1 LDIGTL
7 KISPDGK
14 KIAYSKKENGGTLG
28 SGCTNKTSIIWTL
41 WVYDIET
48 DQDQR
53 YFSQQ
58 DLYNSFPLTDSDCNS
73 QYSIWDFEWNPD
85 GGSMY
90 LSIFKPNSDWGKAI
104 FEVPFPR
111 QSTNTWEIPEEIYH
125 FNYNSVYGYDI
136 LFTLSKEGDF
146 FVMEGGTDGKR
157 LVKHPTNSNSSVF
170 SGSGGWTIFSG
181 PRNTPTTLN
190 GTDNSLIERNPSIS
204 SDGRYILFSTNNSKV
219 DLVDIVTGF
228 RYGVTEKTSNCSFGQ
243 AIFSPDGT
251 KILFST
257 DCNDSGTAINSSSNY
272 KLKIIDVSY
281 QSNGTPNF
289 SVNWSDSVG
298 TGDFVSS
305 YDWGLPLSDN
315 THPTM
320 IISSSEVNNGN
331 TSNDSS
337 IILTFT
343 ASESIRDF
351 TASDIIVSGGTIS
364 NFTFVDYETYT
375 ATLIPTS
382 DGLVTVNVAANLF
395 TDAAGNNNTAA
406 NQFSWNCDLTAPTL
420 TITAADTSLIIGET
434 SVVTFT
440 FSEDVLGFEDADIT
454 LEGGGSLSSISAT
467 SSQVFSATLTP
478 PSGTTGT
485 VTLTVGASTFE
496 DIVGNNNTTTATISF
511 TVDAQSPTLSSVTIS
526 SDNSDSAK
534 VKVGDTVTLTFT
546 SSEAIQS
553 PTVTIDGNAAT
564 ISGSGTSWT
573 ATYALVSG
581 DTEGAL
587 AFTIDF
593 QDTAGNSGAQVTA
606 VTDSSLVT
614 FDETVPTVISIVTD
628 DSDDKVKDTDVVRV
642 TTTFSEA
649 MTASPTIDIDLPNGT
664 DISGASMTQ
673 STTADVWYYDWTVSD
688 GGDGTATIT
697 VAGSDLAANA
707 YAGGDTDTV
716 TIDNTAPTLT
726 ITAADTSLII
736 GETSVVTFTFSE
748 DVLGFEDADITL
760 EGGGSLSSI
769 SATSSQVFS
778 ATLTPPSGTTGTVTL
793 TVGASTFEDIVGN
806 NNTTTATISFT
817 VDAQSPTLSSV
828 TISSDNSDSAKV
840 KVGDTVTLTF
850 TSSEA
855 IQSPTVTI
863 DGNAATISGSGTSWT
878 ATYALVSGDTEG
890 ALAFTIDFQD
900 TAGNSGAQV
909 TAVTDS
915 SLVTFDE
922 TVPTVIS
929 IVTDDS
935 DDKVKDTDVVRVTTT
950 FSEAMT
956 ASPTIDIDLP
966 NGTDISG
973 ASMTQSTT
981 ADVWYYDW
989 TVSDGGDGT
998 ATITVAGSDL
1008 AANAYAGGDTDTVTI
1023 DNTAPTLTITAA
1035 DTSLIIGETSV
1046 VTFTFSEDVLGFED
1060 ADITLEGGGSL
1071 SSISATSSQ
1080 VFSATLTPPSGTTG
1094 TVTLTVGAST
1104 FEDIVGNNNTT
1115 TATISFTVD
1124 TVNTTTSSIQW
1135 SDVTNLTFTINFSES
1150 IYANNNGT
1158 GSLTTSDFTAAVT
1171 GSGFSAV
1178 SISQVTQL
1186 TPNSYSIVLL
1196 ATGTGN
1202 GDEFFEILP
1211 AANSIFD
1218 TSGNAMDVSQTV
1230 KTLQYNIK
1238 PVFSDTASITVT
1250 VEEGG
1255 TVTLPIATKL
1265 NATDTDGP
1273 SPIVYNIG
1281 TLPTVGSLS
1290 IFQTL
1295 TGDIT
1300 YTHDGSEIKTDQTT
1314 LVAYDGASDSDP
1326 IEINITITNVND
1338 LPSVTSITNSVTVTE
1353 DTSTTIDLSS
1363 IAIDDVDVEPE
1374 DVVSLT
1380 LSVVNG
1386 NISAS
1391 STTSITVTQ
1400 TESSSLVLSGTA
1412 SNLTDYLD
1420 TTTHVSYLSSL
1431 NAQGT
1436 NMDEISYVI
1445 NDNSGSGDI
1454 GVVSTTQVNITN
1466 TNDAPQGVSQTFQGN
1481 LGNGVIT
1488 SGTLSGTDIDPSE
1501 TLTFTLVGNPS
1512 YGNVVINNDGSFVYT
1527 HNGTAVASDFFT
1539 FNVNDGD
1546 VNSANTATATL
1557 SFNQSPVVPAQSFTL
1572 NENESI
1578 SIIPSYTDN
1587 EDDPVATYSIVSQPT
1602 YGVVTVLSTGYKYDH
1617 DGSDAVL
1624 QDQFTIKLNDGY
1636 TDSNVATITLN
1647 ITPVNDPPTTPTVNF
1662 TVNEGGQVFFNL
1674 SSSDE
1679 EGLEV
1684 TYLSLSQP
1692 SNGTASIS
1700 GSLVTYIH
1708 NGTETISD
1716 QFSYTVTDGTSTVSG
1731 TINGI
1736 ITLVN
1741 DPPVVPEQKVY
1752 VHERESESF
1761 ELNAFDE
1768 EGDAIISY
1776 TLKNSPLLGEI
1787 SFQTAPTVRYSHTPG
1802 LLNTPID
1809 DQNYSFVYPDSFTYQ
1824 VATNQDSSN
1833 EGTVNIYI
1841 IPFDHDQDGVPSK
1854 EEDLNRNGD
1863 FRDDDTDGDGIPN
1876 FLDVDDD
1883 NDGLLT
1889 SFENSFYVDFNG
1901 DGDGDGISNYLDV
1914 DDDNDSVL
1922 TQYETIFN
1930 NFENPSKNPNKVR
1943 YKKSWDYKP
1952 KRWSMTTT
1960 SKGSNLSGKE
1970 DVEYPDTDGDG
1981 LPDFF
1986 DIDDDNDGVL
1996 TKYEVPDIN
2005 KDGNPADALDSDQ
2018 ESVPN
2023 YLDIDDDDDGVLTK
2037 YELPDQNGDGIPD
2050 DALDSDQEQIPNYL
2064 DVDDD
2069 NDSILTFFELPDQ
2082 NGDGIPDDALDSDNE
2097 QIPNYLDV
2105 DDDNDSIP
2113 TINEIPD
2120 LDGDGVP
2127 DDALNSDNEDTP
2139 NYIDVDD
2146 DNDNVLTI
2154 EEDEDGDGNP
2164 LNNDRDNDGII
2175 DAFESKL
2182 ADKDSDGVSDEYDSE
2197 NENPNNDQDGD
2208 GFGNMDETICGFDP
2222 LDPNEYPADMDAD
2235 GIVNCID
2242 DDIDGDGVPN
2252 EQDAF
2257 PENPFETIDDDFD
2270 SIGEVADIK
2279 DDRVIPS

>member
-1 LDIGTL
+1 LDSKDDVRRGTATITVAGSDL
-7 KISPDGK
+7 AAN
-14 KIAYSKKENGGTLG
+14 AY
-28 SGCTNKTSIIWTL
+28 
-41 WVYDIET
+41 
-48 DQDQR
+48 
-53 YFSQQ
+53 
-58 DLYNSFPLTDSDCNS
+58 
-73 QYSIWDFEWNPD
+73 
-85 GGSMY
+85 
-90 LSIFKPNSDWGKAI
+90 A
-104 FEVPFPR
+104 
-111 QSTNTWEIPEEIYH
+111 
-125 FNYNSVYGYDI
+125 
-136 LFTLSKEGDF
+136 
-146 FVMEGGTDGKR
+146 GTDTDT
-157 LVKHPTNSNSSVF
+157 V
-170 SGSGGWTIFSG
+170 TI
-181 PRNTPTTLN
+181 
-190 GTDNSLIERNPSIS
+190 
-204 SDGRYILFSTNNSKV
+204 
-219 DLVDIVTGF
+219 
-228 RYGVTEKTSNCSFGQ
+228 
-243 AIFSPDGT
+243 
-251 KILFST
+251 
-257 DCNDSGTAINSSSNY
+257 
-272 KLKIIDVSY
+272 
-281 QSNGTPNF
+281 
-289 SVNWSDSVG
+289 
-298 TGDFVSS
+298 
-305 YDWGLPLSDN
+305 DN
-315 THPTM
+315 T
-320 IISSSEVNNGN
+320 
-331 TSNDSS
+331 
-337 IILTFT
+337 
-343 ASESIRDF
+343 
-351 TASDIIVSGGTIS
+351 
-364 NFTFVDYETYT
+364 
-375 ATLIPTS
+375 
-382 DGLVTVNVAANLF
+382 
-395 TDAAGNNNTAA
+395 
-406 NQFSWNCDLTAPTL
+406 APIL

-454 LEGGGSLSSISAT
+454 LQGGGSLSSISAT

-478 PSGTTGT
+478 PSNTTGT
-485 VTLTVGASTFE
+485 VTLTVGATKYT
-496 DIVGNNNTTTATISF
+496 D
-511 TVDAQSPTLSSVTIS
+511 
-526 SDNSDSAK
+526 
-534 VKVGDTVTLTFT
+534 
-546 SSEAIQS
+546 
-553 PTVTIDGNAAT
+553 
-564 ISGSGTSWT
+564 
-573 ATYALVSG
+573 LV
-581 DTEGAL
+581 L
-587 AFTIDF
+587 
-593 QDTAGNSGAQVTA
+593 N
-606 VTDSSLVT
+606 
-614 FDETVPTVISIVTD
+614 
-628 DSDDKVKDTDVVRV
+628 
-642 TTTFSEA
+642 
-649 MTASPTIDIDLPNGT
+649 
-664 DISGASMTQ
+664 
-673 STTADVWYYDWTVSD
+673 
-688 GGDGTATIT
+688 
-697 VAGSDLAANA
+697 
-707 YAGGDTDTV
+707 
-716 TIDNTAPTLT
+716 DNTA
-726 ITAADTSLII
+726 
-736 GETSVVTFTFSE
+736 
-748 DVLGFEDADITL
+748 
-760 EGGGSLSSI
+760 
-769 SATSSQVFS
+769 
-778 ATLTPPSGTTGTVTL
+778 
-793 TVGASTFEDIVGN
+793 
-806 NNTTTATISFT
+806 
-817 VDAQSPTLSSV
+817 
-828 TISSDNSDSAKV
+828 
-840 KVGDTVTLTF
+840 
-850 TSSEA
+850 
-855 IQSPTVTI
+855 
-863 DGNAATISGSGTSWT
+863 
-878 ATYALVSGDTEG
+878 
-890 ALAFTIDFQD
+890 
-900 TAGNSGAQV
+900 
-909 TAVTDS
+909 
-915 SLVTFDE
+915 
-922 TVPTVIS
+922 
-929 IVTDDS
+929 
-935 DDKVKDTDVVRVTTT
+935 
-950 FSEAMT
+950 
-956 ASPTIDIDLP
+956 
-966 NGTDISG
+966 
-973 ASMTQSTT
+973 
-981 ADVWYYDW
+981 
-989 TVSDGGDGT
+989 
-998 ATITVAGSDL
+998 
-1008 AANAYAGGDTDTVTI
+1008 
-1023 DNTAPTLTITAA
+1023 
-1035 DTSLIIGETSV
+1035 
-1046 VTFTFSEDVLGFED
+1046 
-1060 ADITLEGGGSL
+1060 
-1071 SSISATSSQ
+1071 
-1080 VFSATLTPPSGTTG
+1080 
-1094 TVTLTVGAST
+1094 
-1104 FEDIVGNNNTT
+1104 

-1124 TVNTTTSSIQW
+1124 TVTPTTSSIQW

-1218 TSGNAMDVSQTV
+1218 ISGNAMDVSQTV
-1230 KTLQYNIK
+1230 KTLQYNSK
-1238 PVFSDTASITVT
+1238 PVFSDTSSITVT

-1255 TVTLPIATKL
+1255 TVILPVGVRL

-1273 SPIVYNIG
+1273 SPIVYNIS

-1290 IFQTL
+1290 ISQTL

-1300 YTHDGSEIKTDQTT
+1300 YTHDGSEVKTDQTT
-1314 LVAYDGASDSDP
+1314 LVAYDGASNSDP
-1326 IEINITITNVND
+1326 IDINITITNVND
-1338 LPSVTSITNSVTVTE
+1338 LPTVTSITSSVTVVE
-1353 DTSTTIDLSS
+1353 DANTTIDLSS
-1363 IAIDDVDVEPE
+1363 IVVDDVDVQPK

-1386 NISAS
+1386 SISAS
-1391 STTSITVTQ
+1391 STASITVTQ
-1400 TESSSLVLSGTA
+1400 TESTSLSLSGIA
-1412 SNLTDYLD
+1412 SDLTNYLD
-1420 TTTHVSYLSSL
+1420 TTTNISYLSAL

-1466 TNDAPQGVSQTFQGN
+1466 TNDAPQGVSQIFQGN

-1527 HNGTAVASDFFT
+1527 HNGTAIASDFFT

-1578 SIIPSYTDN
+1578 SITPSYTDN

-1602 YGVVTVLSTGYKYDH
+1602 YGVVTVFSTGYKYDH
-1617 DGSDAVL
+1617 DGTDAIL

-1662 TVNEGGQVFFNL
+1662 TVNEGGQVSFNL

-1692 SNGTASIS
+1692 SNGSATIS

-1716 QFSYTVTDGTSTVSG
+1716 QFSYTVTDGTTTVSG

-1824 VATNQDSSN
+1824 VATSQDSSN

-1854 EEDLNRNGD
+1854 EEDLNGNGD
-1863 FRDDDTDGDGIPN
+1863 FNDDDTDGDGIPN
-1876 FLDVDDD
+1876 YLDTDDDQDTIPTIFENFFAQIYNGDSDSDGILNYLDEDDD
-1883 NDGLLT
+1883 NDGILT
-1889 SFENSFYVDFNG
+1889 K
-1901 DGDGDGISNYLDV
+1901 
-1914 DDDNDSVL
+1914 
-1922 TQYETIFN
+1922 YETPFN
-1930 NFENPSKNPNKVR
+1930 PFFSPRKNPSKVR
-1943 YKKSWDYKP
+1943 YKKSWDYNP

-1960 SKGSNLSGKE
+1960 SKGSNLSNKE
-1970 DVEYPDTDGDG
+1970 DVVYPDTDGDG
-1981 LPDFF
+1981 IPDFA
-1986 DIDDDNDGVL
+1986 DIDDDGDGVL
-1996 TKYEVPDIN
+1996 TKYEVPDVN
-2005 KDGNPADALDSDQ
+2005 SDGNPTDALDSDQ

-2037 YELPDQNGDGIPD
+2037 YEIPDQNGDGIPD

-2069 NDSILTFFELPDQ
+2069 NDSVLTFFELPDQ

-2120 LDGDGVP
+2120 QDGDGVP

-2154 EEDEDGDGNP
+2154 EEDYDGDGNP
-2164 LNNDRDNDGII
+2164 LNDDRDNDGVI
-2175 DAFESKL
+2175 DAYDSNL

-2242 DDIDGDGVPN
+2242 EDIDGDGVLN

-2257 PENPFETIDDDFD
+2257 PENVFESSDIDGDG
-2270 SIGEVADIK
+2270 IGDNTDVE
-2279 DDRVIPS
+2279 DDRVYPVEVSGVLTPDSGTDESVWLITNIDKHPGNSVVVYNKNGQVVYSAVSYKNNWRGNYKQSNEPLPAGTYYYIVRVSEADIRKGWLYITY